1 MDTTDSTRT
10 KSFGFIKLL
19 ARKNMKVG
27 LACIDLPPE
36 SIQNLHEA
44 ITEERIGQGK
54 FIKEFEEKFAKWNGS
69 KYAVFVSN
77 GTVADTLA
85 LWAIKDGRNEVI
97 LPAFTF
103 VAQANSVIHAGLK
116 PVFVDVDERAQIDPT
131 LIERAITPNTLA
143 IFPAHLLGRAADM
156 DAIRDIAMGH
166 GIFVIEDCCEALG
179 AEWGGKKVG
188 SIGDIGTFS
197 FYASHHITTG
207 EGGMITTDSKD
218 LYNRIISIRN
228 HGRKSDSILD
238 VFQFEEVGFNA
249 KGTNLQAAIG
259 TGLVDKIDEIVKKRR
274 ENVGILNRKLG
285 LREFKEIDKEYAS
298 PHCYP
303 LFEKTST
310 ARDLKLMELED
321 KGIEAR
327 KLMACIPNKEQ
338 CPAYA
343 EYEGIFPNA
352 EKLGATGYY
361 VPVHHLL
368 TDEQLNYL
376 SLCLS

>member
-1 MDTTDSTRT
+1 
-10 KSFGFIKLL
+10 
-19 ARKNMKVG
+19 MKVS
-27 LACIDLPPE
+27 LAAVDLPE
-36 SIQNLHEA
+36 QSKKNLQEA
-44 ITEERIGQGK
+44 IAEERIGQGK
-54 FIKEFEEKFAKWNGS
+54 FIREFEEKFAEWNGS

-85 LWAIKDGRNEVI
+85 LWSIKDGRNEVI

-116 PVFVDVDERAQIDPT
+116 PVFVDVDERAQIDPN

-156 DAIRDIAMGH
+156 DTIKFIAEKCNL
-166 GIFVIEDCCEALG
+166 FVIEDCCEALG
-179 AEWGGKKVG
+179 AQWNKEKVG

-207 EGGMITTDSKD
+207 EGGMLTTNSKEIYD
-218 LYNRIISIRN
+218 KVVSLRN
-228 HGRKSDSILD
+228 HGRKSENTLD
-238 VFQFEEVGFNA
+238 LFQFEMIGFNS

-259 TGLVDKIDEIVKKRR
+259 AGLVDKLDKIIETRR
-274 ENVGILNRKLG
+274 LNMKWLNKILG
-285 LREFKEIDKEYAS
+285 LSWYDDVSKERSS

-303 LFEKTST
+303 LFAETSIQ
-310 ARDLKLMELED
+310 RDLKLMELED

-327 KLMACIPNKEQ
+327 KLMACIPSKEQ
-338 CPAYA
+338 CPAYG
-343 EYEGIFPNA
+343 EYEGIFPIA
-352 EKLGATGYY
+352 ERFGSLGYY

-368 TDEQLNYL
+368 TYEQLNYL
-376 SLCLS
+376 SLCLL